1 MNNIMVINLGL
12 KSIRCI
18 IFDSNG
24 MKLGSASAAIQT
36 AIDDVRVEQSPAQWK
51 EKAFDVMQNALSEAR
66 ASKISFLTVT
76 TSASCLVCMDANGNP
91 VRDAIMVSDK
101 RAVKEASFINELSSF
116 KPVKE
121 KTGLAVSASLLLPKI
136 LWVKKNQPD
145 IFEKTAY
152 FLTPNDYLIHFLSGQ
167 VVTDYLNALKY
178 HYILQESSYPLDL
191 LQQIGIPRNKL
202 PDVEDTG
209 ICVGPIRSDL
219 ADSLGINHNVSVVL
233 SSYDAICS
241 FIGSGVSED
250 GEASD
255 VSGTVTVFR
264 AVTRKKDLMPSHRV
278 YNLPFHQ
285 DDIGIIGGSNN
296 LGGGLI
302 EWVKQCYYQR
312 EEFPYEVMEKDA
324 RESEVCA
331 KGLLFLPYLLG
342 ERAPIWNDEARGVF
356 FGLERMHTR
365 RDMTRAVF
373 ESTGFIDCDMIEA
386 IREAGASVDTVRL
399 SGGLAR
405 VQLISQIKADIL
417 GKEVLVLSEFETTS
431 SGAAMIVLHGQGI
444 YASLKEI
451 ADRFAAIR
459 MIIRPDIENHK
470 RYIYMYNLYKEAYQS
485 LKPLYTKRMQILQN
499 IKDNRARDVRVENL

>member
-1 MNNIMVINLGL
+1 MRNVMVINLGL

-18 IFDSNG
+18 IFSADG
-24 MKLGSASAAIQT
+24 MKLGSSASPIQT
-36 AIDDVRVEQSPAQWK
+36 AIDDVRVEQSPSQWT
-51 EKAFDVMQNALSEAR
+51 EKAVEVMRQALAEAR
-66 ASKISFLTVT
+66 VTHVSFLTVT
-76 TSASCLVCMDANGNP
+76 TSASCLVCMAEDGSP
-91 VRDAIMVSDK
+91 VGDAIMVSDK
-101 RAVKEASFINELSSF
+101 RATQEAAFIENLPAF
-116 KPVKE
+116 APVRKQ
-121 KTGLAVSASLLLPKI
+121 TGLAMAASLLLPKI
-136 LWVKKNQPD
+136 LWIKRNRPE
-145 IFEKTAY
+145 IFEKTAF
-152 FLTPNDYLIHFLSGQ
+152 FLTPNDYLIYFLCGQ

-178 HYILQESSYPLDL
+178 HFSVQQSSYPEIL
-191 LQQIGIPRNKL
+191 LQELGIPTHKL
-202 PDVEDTG
+202 PDVQETG
-209 ICVGPIRSDL
+209 VSVGTIRRDL
-219 ADSLGINHNVSVVL
+219 AETLGLNRDISVVL

-241 FIGSGVSED
+241 FIGSGVFED

-264 AVTRKKDLMPSHRV
+264 AVTRKKELIPSQRV
-278 YNLPFHQ
+278 YSLPFHQ
-285 DDIGIIGGSNN
+285 GSLGIVGGSNN

-342 ERAPIWNDEARGVF
+342 ERAPVWNDEARGVF

-386 IREAGASVDTVRL
+386 IQETGADVSSVRL

-405 VQLISQIKADIL
+405 VNLISQIKADIL

-431 SGAAMIVLHGQGI
+431 SGAAMIVLQGQGVF
-444 YASLKEI
+444 SDLKSAAE
-451 ADRFAAIR
+451 RFASVR

-470 RYIYMYNLYKEAYQS
+470 RYEYMHELYKEAYRS
-485 LKPLYTKRMQILQN
+485 VKPLYTKRMQMLQN
-499 IKDNRARDVRVENL
+499 IKDNRGRDVRVENL